1 MPPISLLI
9 VDDEQEFTEIM
20 AQRLRKRGFAVTTAT
35 DGESA
40 LGCLEGIDI
49 VILDVAM
56 PGMNGIETLNAI
68 KKRHPLVEVIMLTGQ
83 ATVGTA
89 VEAIRTRRL
98 QLPDETLRD
107 RRYCLPYRTGFAT
120 QKRQG
125 SENPRGAH
133 DTLPVPGKAPGN
145 DRRHPGNLRDGPR
158 PFF

>member
-9 VDDEQEFTEIM
+9 VDDEQEFTEIL
-20 AQRLRKRGFAVTTAT
+20 AQRLRKRGFAATTAT

-40 LGCLEGIDI
+40 VGCLEGIDI

-89 VEAIRTRRL
+89 VEAIRLGAFNYLMKPCEIEDIVFHIEQAL
-98 QLPDETLRD
+98 QHRRD
-107 RRYCLPYRTGFAT
+107 REAKILEVRMTPYLSPA
-120 QKRQG
+120 KRR
-125 SENPRGAH
+125 EMIA
-133 DTLPVPGKAPGN
+133 DILET
-145 DRRHPGNLRDGPR
+145 
-158 PFF
+158 